1 MRATASSARAE
12 ALRRRDNPGLA
23 PDSYRPYIIRVAR
36 ITYFGE
42 AKRMNELETK
52 CVTAGLKM
60 TEQRRVILQVL
71 ADAADHPSVDTV
83 YARARAVDPSVSIAT
98 VYRTLSLLDQLNLV
112 QKHDFKASFSR
123 FETNLRHH
131 HHLID
136 IESGN
141 VIEFQNDRL
150 EALKREIALE
160 LGYDLVDH
168 TLELY
173 GRKRTI

>member
-1 MRATASSARAE
+1 MPETASSA
-12 ALRRRDNPGLA
+12 PVKQPLA
-23 PDSYRPYIIRVAR
+23 WLPYQPYIDDV
-36 ITYFGE
+36 TYCGE
-42 AKRMNELETK
+42 VEGMNELETK

-60 TEQRRVILQVL
+60 TDQRRVILQVL

-112 QKHDFKASFSR
+112 QKHDFKASFAR

-173 GRKRTI
+173 GRQRKV